1 MRRARTVTQAV
12 VRGTAIALAFLTR
25 AILSS
30 DAEAITIMV
39 RVQACSVSATT
50 MVIAAAVIRSVRSWS
65 HFNAT
70 LSLALCKSAENIK
83 CHPMQITGSENEMEV
98 SYKKVLQS
106 KTFFDIIQKGLN
118 YYSNFPNTSNPFF
131 KRGGNYNNGTN
142 AGVFY
147 FNNNNGNSNSNNS
160 FRPVLVALRYNEKF
174 KRRIFLLIKY
184 VYGHILGSIK
194 EV

>member
-1 MRRARTVTQAV
+1 MKWK
-12 VRGTAIALAFLTR
+12 FLT
-25 AILSS
+25 
-30 DAEAITIMV
+30 
-39 RVQACSVSATT
+39 
-50 MVIAAAVIRSVRSWS
+50 
-65 HFNAT
+65 
-70 LSLALCKSAENIK
+70 
-83 CHPMQITGSENEMEV
+83 
-98 SYKKVLQS
+98 KKVLQS

-194 EV
+194 EVLFLWYKINKNIK